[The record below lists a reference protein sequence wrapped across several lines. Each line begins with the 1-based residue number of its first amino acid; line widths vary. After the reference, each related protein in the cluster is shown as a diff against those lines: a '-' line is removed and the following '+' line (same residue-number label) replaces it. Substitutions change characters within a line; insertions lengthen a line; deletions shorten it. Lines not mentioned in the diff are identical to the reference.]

1 MVPSMPTTTVG
12 RWVAFAAW
20 ALVGVAVAFG
30 VLGLLTIGAFILMGA
45 AVLGA
50 LVWRGFGRCGL
61 AGLVSGLGV
70 PLLYVAA
77 LNWQGPGEH
86 CTRDGNSVSCVDMWS
101 PWPWLLIGVGLVL
114 GGVVLRIRRGA
125 HG

>member
-1 MVPSMPTTTVG
+1 MPITAVG
-12 RWVAFAAW
+12 RWAAFGAW
-20 ALVGVAVAFG
+20 ALVGAGVAFG
-30 VLGLLTIGAFILMGA
+30 VLGLLTIGVFILLGA

-50 LVWRGFGRCGL
+50 LVWRRFGRCGL

-77 LNWQGPGEH
+77 LNWQGPGVQ
-86 CTRDGNSVSCVDMWS
+86 CVRDGDSVSCADMWS
-101 PWPWLLIGVGLVL
+101 PWPWLVAGLALVL
-114 GGVVLRIRRGA
+114 GGAVLRIRRGA